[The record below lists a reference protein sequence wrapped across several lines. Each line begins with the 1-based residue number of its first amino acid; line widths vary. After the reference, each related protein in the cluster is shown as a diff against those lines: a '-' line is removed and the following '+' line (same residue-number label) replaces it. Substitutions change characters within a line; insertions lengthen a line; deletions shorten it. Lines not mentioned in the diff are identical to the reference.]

1 MDSLL
6 IKAKRKDNNEWAP
19 GYYVW
24 LERSNGHYIYSNG
37 KNGTLVYK
45 VLPETI
51 CRNTGF
57 YDSKGNEL
65 WEHDIVKNIPMY
77 EEYGEIYYSD
87 IVFVKDEG
95 MWMLKEKL
103 EFNGQH
109 VTDCELAGC
118 TKYAEKVGS
127 KFDYPEL
134 LEECK

>member
-6 IKAKRKDNNEWAP
+6 VRAKRKDNNEWVT

-24 LERSNGHYIYSNG
+24 FKRGNEHYIYSNE
-37 KNGTLVYK
+37 KRGTFVYK
-45 VLPETI
+45 VIPETI

-65 WEHDIVKNIPMY
+65 WEHDIVKNIPMH
-77 EEYGEIYYSD
+77 EEYGEIHYAE
-87 IVFVKDEG
+87 IVYVDLKG
-95 MWMLKEKL
+95 MWMLREKL
-103 EFNGQH
+103 EYNGQY
-109 VTDCELAGC
+109 VTDCELYNI

-134 LEECK
+134 LEG

>member
-1 MDSLL
+1 MQ
-6 IKAKRKDNNEWAP
+6 
-19 GYYVW
+19 
-24 LERSNGHYIYSNG
+24 
-37 KNGTLVYK
+37 LVHK

-77 EEYGEIYYSD
+77 EEYGEIHYAEVVYVD
-87 IVFVKDEG
+87 LQG

-103 EFNGQH
+103 EFNGQY
-109 VTDCELAGC
+109 VTDCELYNI

-134 LEECK
+134 LEM

>member
-1 MDSLL
+1 M
-6 IKAKRKDNNEWAP
+6 
-19 GYYVW
+19 
-24 LERSNGHYIYSNG
+24 
-37 KNGTLVYK
+37 
-45 VLPETI
+45 LPETI

-77 EEYGEIYYSD
+77 EEYGEIHYAEVVYVD
-87 IVFVKDEG
+87 LQG

-103 EFNGQH
+103 EYNGQY
-109 VTDCELAGC
+109 VTDCELYNI

-134 LEECK
+134 LEGCE